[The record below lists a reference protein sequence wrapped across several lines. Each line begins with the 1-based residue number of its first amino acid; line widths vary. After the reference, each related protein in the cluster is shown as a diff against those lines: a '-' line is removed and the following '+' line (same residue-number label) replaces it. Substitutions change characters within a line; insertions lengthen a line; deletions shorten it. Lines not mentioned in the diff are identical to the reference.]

1 MKIVRISKNPSCL
14 VFKNGTVPET
24 IALEV
29 SYKGE
34 NGDSTPTFLDIE
46 SVEDFQEAIS
56 IEKEQD
62 KHTINGFFSSGDFRE
77 NQVFIV
83 LDDWR
88 ELGSFDKGYDMARD
102 LLNTVGKSKVFNLYF
117 VSLFTRECLL
127 RMVKDDENRT
137 MINTFPHLC
146 IADLK
151 VSLSTEAY
159 SNLHFRLIRDV
170 AVSNKG
176 RLSAIRHDV
185 LTAVPKE
192 NLTDERLKEYC
203 IAQKQHILGI
213 LDKLDFK
220 PYCNCYPKCKDRIG
234 ELRIKVEN
242 LSSENAFGGLEK
254 ALQGLRNEVFGL
266 IDRIADRLA
275 NEPKEGEQG
284 KTKLIKEDYRVLII
298 DDDPDQR
305 QRLYNFF
312 SKRYNHVAC
321 NDMWEIVYDGPTG
334 FFPEIESLTLKE
346 PASALRWF
354 EKEENLQGFDIIV
367 LDLLF
372 KKQEEWLPFNGLDL
386 LRRVRIYSPY
396 SVVRVITSL
405 PRNEISAIL
414 GEVNMDLPMHHIFT
428 KSNGWNQ
435 LENCLCDRK
444 DEIENDCKSNAQLRD
459 FAKGMRGPSR
469 GFFNKASVRRMMA
482 ELRNMKVGDQTTFDI
497 CFQNAQKMLDPSFIK
512 DNPRDSITLPKH
524 ESGIIYDDT
533 VLTNYMAHR
542 IAFLQWSA
550 NHFPGQLRGIDIDE
564 YHVALEDLHIKK
576 KEEDGKVKT
585 PGKTYFHDL
594 GFGFSEKKHKKTVT
608 LSFGDMFPEEVELFK
623 QIARG
628 KGLSVQVSDDVCNW
642 IFGVVKNGC
651 YDLKDDD
658 VIFKDFS
665 VEQVFT
671 YAKVKVLFDK
681 CCRIVSDGSSGPGI
695 ADRNKRIV
703 DFLESMFLR
712 ESFNDEGIGD
722 SYDAVMAKL
731 KEQGI
736 FMPIISE
743 TCVKEWVKKVLKKGG
758 CERMFGEFPS
768 ETIFNTIANSALVTY
783 DDINELVEVRNNARN
798 NPIYTSQDKSKME
811 SFFNRVLSTEQY
823 PEVMAVLKEKG
834 IIEP

>member
-1 MKIVRISKNPSCL
+1 MKIVRICKEPTRL
-14 VFKNGTVPET
+14 VFSNKMDQAAVSLKVKYKNAKKAPKV
-24 IALEV
+24 
-29 SYKGE
+29 K
-34 NGDSTPTFLDIE
+34 DINNE
-46 SVEDFQEAIS
+46 DDFQKALS
-56 IEKEQD
+56 TK
-62 KHTINGFFSSGDFRE
+62 KKRNSFSINGFFSSGDYRE
-77 NQVFIV
+77 HQVFIV
-83 LDDWR
+83 LDDWKKD
-88 ELGSFDKGYDMARD
+88 GSFDHGYEMARD
-102 LLNTVGKSKVFNLYF
+102 LLNNVGEDKIFNLYF
-117 VSLFTRECLL
+117 VSRFDQEYLL
-127 RMVKDDENRT
+127 GSVENENKIMVKS
-137 MINTFPHLC
+137 FPHLWLL
-146 IADLK
+146 DQK
-151 VSLSTEAY
+151 VLLNPAAY
-159 SNLHFRLIRDV
+159 STIHFRLVRDI
-170 AVSNKG
+170 AVSDKG
-176 RLSAIRHDV
+176 RLAAIRHEVKNVV
-185 LTAVPKE
+185 LGEKGKDLMEQCVT
-192 NLTDERLKEYC
+192 
-203 IAQKQHILGI
+203 QKRHVLSI
-213 LDKLDFK
+213 LDDLD
-220 PYCNCYPKCKDRIG
+220 CKVFHQACFGYLKRLD
-234 ELRIKVEN
+234 ELRAQADK
-242 LSSENAFGGLEK
+242 LSANVTYEELEI
-254 ALQGLRNEVFGL
+254 ALSKLQSDLYQL
-266 IDRIADRLA
+266 IDLVERELLGGGKGNKQQKKART
-275 NEPKEGEQG
+275 KEG
-284 KTKLIKEDYRVLII
+284 YRVLIV
-298 DDDPDQR
+298 DDDLR
-305 QRLYNFF
+305 QRKELFDFF
-312 SKRYNHVAC
+312 NARYQYVAC
-321 NDMWEIVYDGPTG
+321 NDIQEVLKKGIKHDNSVVRG
-334 FFPEIESLTLKE
+334 LTLKDSE
-346 PASALRWF
+346 SALKWF
-354 EKEENLQGFDIIV
+354 GNEKNLQDFDIII

-372 KKQEEWLPFNGLDL
+372 KHQDTHVWLPFNGLDL
-386 LRRVRIYSPY
+386 LRLVRTNSPY
-396 SVVRVITSL
+396 STVRIITSL
-405 PRNEISAIL
+405 PRNEISHVL
-414 GEVNMDLPMHHIFT
+414 GEEKIDLPMNHIFT
-428 KSNGWNQ
+428 KSNGWLQ
-435 LENCLCDRK
+435 LEGCLCDRR
-444 DEIENDCKSNAQLRD
+444 DEIEKDCKSNAQLRD
-459 FAKGMRGPSR
+459 FANEMQGPSK
-469 GFFNKASVRRMMA
+469 GFFNEASVRRMIA
-482 ELRNMKVGDQTTFDI
+482 ELRNMKVGDQSSFDI

-671 YAKVKVLFDK
+671 YAKVKDLFDK